1 MSNSTISSSIAAS
14 GSVPAQSA
22 GVPAA
27 TNTVSAG
34 AITLSGLSVSYGD
47 RTIIPHLDASIPG
60 GAVTTI
66 IGPNG
71 CGKSTMLR
79 AAAQL
84 ITSSGS
90 IFLDDVDVRSLRRK
104 ELARRIGVLPQSPV
118 APPGVVVSD
127 LVARGRH
134 PHQSWF
140 RQWSSDDEEEVARAL
155 ELTHVAELADR
166 PVASLSGGQ
175 RQRVWISMVLAQ
187 DTEVL
192 FLDEPTTY
200 LDLSH
205 SIEVLNLVTELKHR
219 LGRTIV
225 MVLHDLNLA
234 ARYSDHVIVMAEGK
248 VTAAGKPSE
257 VLTEELLQSSFGL
270 DATVIDDPECAWSPL
285 IVPRKPAVL
294 GSGGTPPRPLV
305 EVVPGERLE
314 SLT

>member
-1 MSNSTISSSIAAS
+1 MSHTMNSSSSAS
-14 GSVPAQSA
+14 GSTPAQPA
-22 GVPAA
+22 GNSTPRHEALRHDAAPAG
-27 TNTVSAG
+27 SL
-34 AITLSGLSVSYGD
+34 TLSDLRVSYGD
-47 RTIIPHLDASIPG
+47 RNVIPNLDASIPG

-71 CGKSTMLR
+71 CGKSTLLR

-84 ITSSGS
+84 ISSSGS
-90 IFLDDVDVRSLRRK
+90 IMLDDVDVRSLRRK
-104 ELARRIGVLPQSPV
+104 ELAQRIGVLPQSPI

-140 RQWSSDDEEEVARAL
+140 RQWSSDDEEEIARAL
-155 ELTHVAELADR
+155 ELTHVADLADR
-166 PVASLSGGQ
+166 PVSSLSGGQ

-219 LGRTIV
+219 LGRTVV

-234 ARYSDHVIVMAEGK
+234 ARYSDNVIVMADGQ

-257 VLTEELLQSSFGL
+257 VLTEELLESSFGL
-270 DATVIDDPECAWSPL
+270 DARVIEDPECTEAPL
-285 IVPRKPAVL
+285 VVPRKPKVL
-294 GSGGTPPRPLV
+294 S
-305 EVVPGERLE
+305 
-314 SLT
+314 SAQQ

>member
-1 MSNSTISSSIAAS
+1 MSHTMNSSSSAS
-14 GSVPAQSA
+14 GSTPAQPA
-22 GVPAA
+22 GNSTPRHEALRHDAAPAG
-27 TNTVSAG
+27 SL
-34 AITLSGLSVSYGD
+34 TLSGLRVSYGD
-47 RTIIPHLDASIPG
+47 RNVIPNLDASIPG

-71 CGKSTMLR
+71 CGKSTLLR

-84 ITSSGS
+84 ISSSGS
-90 IFLDDVDVRSLRRK
+90 IMLDDVDVRSLRRK
-104 ELARRIGVLPQSPV
+104 ELAQRIGVLPQSPI

-155 ELTHVAELADR
+155 ELTHVADLADR
-166 PVASLSGGQ
+166 PVSSLSGGQ

-200 LDLSH
+200 LDLAH

-219 LGRTIV
+219 LGRTVV

-234 ARYSDHVIVMAEGK
+234 ARYSDNVIVMADGQ

-257 VLTEELLQSSFGL
+257 VLTEELLESSFGL
-270 DATVIDDPECAWSPL
+270 DARVIEDPECTEAPL
-285 IVPRKPAVL
+285 VVPRKPKVL
-294 GSGGTPPRPLV
+294 S
-305 EVVPGERLE
+305 
-314 SLT
+314 SAQQ